1 MHRRNLI
8 LALCLA
14 GATTLAPG
22 AAGIAHAQD
31 YPAKPIRLI
40 VPFPPGG
47 TTDIVGRLVADKL
60 GAELGQTVVVE
71 NRAGAGGS
79 IGSGAIASA
88 AADGYTLGLATVSTH
103 GINPAIYKSL
113 PFDALK
119 DFAPITNL
127 AAVPNVMSVHPSV
140 PAQDIQA
147 FVALAGKEPGKITY
161 ASAGNGSVSHMMGE
175 LFKMASG
182 TDLLHVPYRGVG
194 PALNDTLAGQV
205 DVLFDNLPSSLPHI
219 QAGKLRA
226 LAVAAPARV
235 ASLPDVPTFAEAG
248 LAEVNDSSWFGLVAP
263 AGIPDSVKDKVHK
276 AAVAALA
283 DPAVKERLNQLGAE
297 PVGNTPDEFARQIA
311 DTIERNAAIAK
322 KANISI
328 D

>member
-113 PFDALK
+113 PFDAQK

>member
-113 PFDALK
+113 PFDAQK

-147 FVALAGKEPGKITY
+147 FVALAGKEPGKVTY